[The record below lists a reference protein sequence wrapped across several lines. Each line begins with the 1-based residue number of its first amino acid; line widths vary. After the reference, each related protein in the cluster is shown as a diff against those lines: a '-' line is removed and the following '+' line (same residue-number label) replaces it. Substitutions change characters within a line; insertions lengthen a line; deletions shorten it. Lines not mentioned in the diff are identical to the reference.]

1 MRLSHAVELENTPA
15 SHLIYCSKKDNV
27 PGDNDMRVPSIIL
40 ILLFSF
46 TLINSNEAIAQVTED
61 DAPAVEL
68 EGDARLNYI
77 NVNVDRF
84 ETWLDAGA
92 DLTLEIGMAGV
103 RRDLDKLHELRAELK
118 DALRVLKKGEAD
130 ITEDQQVEYKFLT
143 NQFLST
149 IYGNLYR
156 LEDDSEAFDRALTYS
171 RESLDQLSGVPD
183 YEYDLAFP
191 KLGHYGLLCYRDPGV
206 ECTDR
211 LIRLGQEYET
221 TPYGDY
227 PEWFAARMVLPGIMN
242 YALGSEEEDAIEH
255 MIGFISE
262 TASGNDVMAV
272 SASILMIQHHLS
284 NGDVAKAEELIDNP
298 PVPVGLMPDDLQ
310 TGWERLEEGISK
322 RHSQ

>member
-1 MRLSHAVELENTPA
+1 
-15 SHLIYCSKKDNV
+15 
-27 PGDNDMRVPSIIL
+27 MRVPSIIL

-61 DAPAVEL
+61 DAPAVDL

-77 NVNVDRF
+77 NVDVNRF
-84 ETWLDAGA
+84 EAWLDAGD

-103 RRDLDKLHELRAELK
+103 RRDLDKLQELSSELK
-118 DALRVLKKGEAD
+118 DALRVLEED
-130 ITEDQQVEYKFLT
+130 DLDLTEDQQVEYKFLT

-156 LEDDSEAFDRALTYS
+156 LEDDSEAFDHALAYS

-183 YEYDLAFP
+183 YEDDLAFP
-191 KLGHYGLLCYRDPGV
+191 KLGHYGLLCYRDSGV
-206 ECTDR
+206 ECTER
-211 LIRLGQEYET
+211 LIQLAEEYET

-255 MIGFISE
+255 MLGFISE
-262 TASGNDVMAV
+262 TASGNDVIAV
-272 SASILMIQHHLS
+272 SATILMIQHHLS
-284 NGDVAKAEELIDNP
+284 NGDEAKAEELIENP
-298 PVPVGLMPDDLQ
+298 PIPVGLMPEDLQ
-310 TGWERLEEGISK
+310 SGWERLEDGILERRSE
-322 RHSQ
+322 